1 MKSGRNA
8 TRRNRNVGTSK
19 CGYGQDNKLVLPV
32 TYRPELSYYF
42 ERLKNYKSASRE
54 INDRRITFLVEETR
68 ADCYHACTV
77 DDIAHILRFV
87 PHGDLTGIELIVLRQ
102 PKRKE
107 EILNAAWRRWVPYIE
122 IDDKYRGSA
131 IILEAVP
138 LGKPMLWAK
147 SLVPDSL
154 KELEKLKT
162 DGHQITSAK
171 KYHVISL
178 SLASVRATQLYRTL
192 LHEIGHHVDFSRNA
206 KVFDRKP
213 ASEKEV
219 FAHRYAYVLRE
230 ELTRKGVMPFGRI
243 LSQSRINE
251 DGLRM
256 SDFMVGLTH
265 LNF

>member
-8 TRRNRNVGTSK
+8 TRRNQNIGTAKS
-19 CGYGQDNKLVLPV
+19 GHGQDNKLVLPV
-32 TYRPELSYYF
+32 THRPGLSYYF
-42 ERLKNYKSASRE
+42 ERLKNYKSVSRE
-54 INDRRITFLVEETR
+54 IKDRHITFLVEETR

-77 DDIAHILRFV
+77 DDTAHVLRFV

-107 EILNAAWRRWVPYIE
+107 EILNAAWGRWVPYME

-138 LGKPMLWAK
+138 LTKPMRWAK

-154 KELEKLKT
+154 KELERLAA
-162 DGHQITSAK
+162 DGHQITTAK
-171 KYHVISL
+171 KHHIISL

-192 LHEIGHHVDFSRNA
+192 LHEIGHHVDFSRDA

-219 FAHRYAYVLRE
+219 FAHRYAGILRE
-230 ELTRKGVMPFGRI
+230 ELTRKGVIPFERMLSSNRI
-243 LSQSRINE
+243 QE
-251 DGLRM
+251 AGLRM
-256 SDFMVGLTH
+256 SDFTAT
-265 LNF
+265 